1 MENLVLCRFEK
12 VGTAFITAARIAA
25 FARIATFARIA
36 SGLVV

>member
-25 FARIATFARIA
+25 FARIA